1 VNICTPS
8 KKSIDSEQS
17 SKLEDILLR
26 YLTFY
31 CNLAEL
37 IIKELQEETNSS
49 KLWLNDPIPYR
60 QGAVYFELFD
70 HVCIK

>member
-1 VNICTPS
+1 VNICTPN

-37 IIKELQEETNSS
+37 IIKDLQQENNF
-49 KLWLNDPIPYR
+49 KLWLKDPIPYR
-60 QGAVYFELFD
+60 QDAVYFELFD
-70 HVCIK
+70 HVMY